1 MVRTALLSLALL
13 LAAAPLEAEPYKGFP
28 RGDALISA
36 AGLKSLLDGPD
47 PKPVVL
53 AAVGRAPWLLGR
65 IPGARRVQR
74 RAYTDRGG
82 MAAGRARFQAFAR
95 GLGIDDRT
103 PVVVYDNTY
112 DAARLWW
119 LFRLYGKTDV
129 RVLDGGWRAWHE
141 AGYAVERGPGRAKP
155 KAGNFTAAPALA
167 GWTAGFDE
175 VAQARPEAG
184 THVWDARD
192 IPEWKGTGPIGEA
205 RFIGWRAFRRAD
217 EGRPSEFR
225 TAAEIGALL
234 EKAGFGPDRDHI
246 FYCHSGVRAATPMLA
261 LYLMGYPEERLHLYD
276 GSWIEW
282 SRRARRN

>member
-36 AGLKSLLDGPD
+36 AGLKSLLDGHD

-112 DAARLWW
+112 DAARPLVAVPA
-119 LFRLYGKTDV
+119 LREDRCEGAGRRLAGLA
-129 RVLDGGWRAWHE
+129 RGGLR
-141 AGYAVERGPGRAKP
+141 RPS
-155 KAGNFTAAPALA
+155 AAPAGRSSEGRELHCRARAGRLDGRFRRSSASPPGSGNACMGRARHTGMEGNRPYRRSPLHRLA
-167 GWTAGFDE
+167 GVSQGGRGPAVGVPHRRRDR
-175 VAQARPEAG
+175 RPA
-184 THVWDARD
+184 
-192 IPEWKGTGPIGEA
+192 PK
-205 RFIGWRAFRRAD
+205 RRAS
-217 EGRPSEFR
+217 GRTGTTSS
-225 TAAEIGALL
+225 TAIPACA
-234 EKAGFGPDRDHI
+234 PPRR
-246 FYCHSGVRAATPMLA
+246 C
-261 LYLMGYPEERLHLYD
+261 
-276 GSWIEW
+276 
-282 SRRARRN
+282 SRST